1 MDTTILILMAVLLV
15 GIAILLLRHSAL
27 SQKYVN
33 GFYALC
39 GALAW
44 YTIETV
50 DRSEPIYMSMLA
62 VLLLC
67 VLPIIVDSL
76 MTVAKTMKEQAL
88 RREKV

>member
-1 MDTTILILMAVLLV
+1 MNTSMITLLV
-15 GIAILLLRHSAL
+15 VLFVGIGILLPRHKPV
-27 SQKYVN
+27 SQKCVN
-33 GFYALC
+33 GFYLLC

-67 VLPIIVDSL
+67 LLPMIVDSL
-76 MTVAKTMKEQAL
+76 LFLGITLKNQG
-88 RREKV
+88 RRVQ